1 MKTNLSEWSTWYQ
14 CFIRPKVH
22 FVHFE
27 FSFELYLCLLCLFI
41 SINMLI
47 SFQLLVY
54 LTLKKLSSI
63 ENIEKADLFL
73 TFDGG

>member
-1 MKTNLSEWSTWYQ
+1 VWY
-14 CFIRPKVH
+14 KLH
-22 FVHFE
+22 FVLE

-41 SINMLI
+41 SVNMLN